1 MKLLQL
7 NFLPASSDL
16 GLLLLRLWFGGA
28 MAALHGWY
36 KVANYAD
43 LAKKFGDPIG
53 IGATPSLILTIF
65 AELVCGVLLA
75 LGLFTRLSAAILAFT
90 MGVAFW
96 IAHGGR
102 LTGQGN
108 GEMAFLFL
116 GAYAVV
122 FVTGAGRFSID
133 AKLGAKV

>member
-1 MKLLQL
+1 MKFLQL
-7 NFLPASSDL
+7 NFLPVSADF
-16 GLLLLRLWFGGA
+16 GLLVLRLWFGGS

-53 IGATPSLILTIF
+53 IGATPSLIPTIF
-65 AELVCGVLLA
+65 AELICAVTLA
-75 LGLFTRLSAAILAFT
+75 LGFCTRLSAAILAFT

-96 IAHGGR
+96 IAHGGK

-116 GAYAVV
+116 GAYAVL
-122 FVTGAGRFSID
+122 FVTGGGRFSVD

>member
-75 LGLFTRLSAAILAFT
+75 TGLVGRAMRS
-90 MGVAFW
+90 
-96 IAHGGR
+96 IAR
-102 LTGQGN
+102 TTS
-108 GEMAFLFL
+108 GE
-116 GAYAVV
+116 
-122 FVTGAGRFSID
+122 AG
-133 AKLGAKV
+133 